1 MRAFVVR
8 APIAI
13 SKMMSATDVDFACTM
28 CAKCCHDLRLPL
40 TVDEAI
46 AWLGRGGTVELL
58 CEAVPW
64 HAEPPPENLLAAHKR
79 RRSFAG
85 RSGRLP
91 VRLIVILAASFA
103 GPCPNLRPDNRCGI
117 YVQRPLVCSI
127 YPAEINPFI
136 GLEPRNKA
144 CPPEAWRAGAPAF
157 LRGAR
162 LADASTAERVE
173 RSRAVD
179 ANEAPVKE
187 RLCRALGI
195 DRAAISNEGFVV
207 YSPPA
212 GLLLDTLR
220 AIRSERA
227 AGIGS
232 PAPLTGDSEWRLLS
246 NRKVSVD
253 ALAAVGADGEFA
265 DNLTRASYAYLSL
278 FD

>member
-1 MRAFVVR
+1 
-8 APIAI
+8 
-13 SKMMSATDVDFACTM
+13 MMNATNVDFACTK

-46 AWLGRGGTVELL
+46 AWLARGGTVELL

-64 HAEPPPENLLAAHKR
+64 HAEPPPENLSAAHKR

-91 VRLIVILAASFA
+91 VRLIVILAAAFA
-103 GPCPNLRPDNRCGI
+103 GPCPNLMPDNRCGI
-117 YVQRPLVCSI
+117 YALRPLVCRI

-136 GLEPRNKA
+136 GFEPRNKA
-144 CPPEAWRAGAPAF
+144 CPPEAWSQRAPAF
-157 LRGAR
+157 VRGGR
-162 LADASTAERVE
+162 LVDASTAELAE

-179 ANEAPVKE
+179 ANEAPLKE
-187 RLCRALGI
+187 QLCRALGI

-207 YSPPA
+207 HTPNA

-220 AIRSERA
+220 AIRAQPEA
-227 AGIGS
+227 DIGS
-232 PAPLTGDSEWRLLS
+232 QPPLAGNSEWRLLS

-253 ALAAVGADGEFA
+253 ALVAVGADGEFA

-278 FD
+278 FDSAA